1 MYIKG
6 DEVKKIRKSLGLSQ
20 IELAAGIC
28 SQATISLI
36 EKENRL
42 PKSSTLT
49 KICDRLQIPIGQVIV
64 YDHQTMQQNLD
75 RLAKEIMVGD
85 VEQIEAAM
93 DTIIFDD
100 LTSKEEKFVYQV
112 YSGLA
117 KLRAGKNKEATFE
130 FQNLLGQAYQSD
142 FSTYIPLVMYGNGL
156 TYLVNEDHRYA
167 EGIFDNIYQS
177 LRNVNLRTSY
187 WKVILYSGLASAML
201 EMQKPGRALEM
212 IDEAIETA
220 RELDSLYPMSGLF
233 LIRAQVER
241 SLKKD
246 TESDADFKAAQQL
259 ADLNQQTYVQQQL
272 NRFN

>member
-6 DEVKKIRKSLGLSQ
+6 EEVKKIRKSLGLSQ

-75 RLAKEIMVGD
+75 QLAKELMVGEVD
-85 VEQIEAAM
+85 QVETAM
-93 DTIIFDD
+93 GNIIFDD
-100 LTSKEEKFVYQV
+100 LTSKEEQFV
-112 YSGLA
+112 
-117 KLRAGKNKEATFE
+117 
-130 FQNLLGQAYQSD
+130 
-142 FSTYIPLVMYGNGL
+142 PLVMYGNGL

-167 EGIFDNIYQS
+167 DGIFDNIYQS
-177 LRNVNLRTSY
+177 LRNVTLRTSY
-187 WKVILYSGLASAML
+187 WKVIMYAGLASSML

-212 IDEAIETA
+212 IKVACETA

-233 LIRAQVER
+233 LIKAQVER
-241 SLKKD
+241 ALKKEE
-246 TESDADFKAAQQL
+246 ESQADFKTAQQL
-259 ADLNQQTYVQQQL
+259 ADLNHQTYVQQQL
-272 NRFN
+272 DQFN

>member
-6 DEVKKIRKSLGLSQ
+6 EEVKKIRKSLGLSQ
-20 IELAAGIC
+20 IELAAVIC
-28 SQATISLI
+28 SQATISFI

-75 RLAKEIMVGD
+75 QLAKELMVGEVD
-85 VEQIEAAM
+85 QVETAM
-93 DTIIFDD
+93 GNIIFDD
-100 LTSKEEKFVYQV
+100 LTSKEEQFVYQV

-130 FQNLLGQAYQSD
+130 FQNLLGQAYQAD

-167 EGIFDNIYQS
+167 DGIFDNIYQS
-177 LRNVNLRTSY
+177 LRNVTLRTSY
-187 WKVILYSGLASAML
+187 WKVIMYAGLASSML

-212 IDEAIETA
+212 IKVACETA

-233 LIRAQVER
+233 LIKAQVER
-241 SLKKD
+241 ALKKEE
-246 TESDADFKAAQQL
+246 ESQADFKTAQQL
-259 ADLNQQTYVQQQL
+259 ADLNHQTYVQQQL
-272 NRFN
+272 DQFN